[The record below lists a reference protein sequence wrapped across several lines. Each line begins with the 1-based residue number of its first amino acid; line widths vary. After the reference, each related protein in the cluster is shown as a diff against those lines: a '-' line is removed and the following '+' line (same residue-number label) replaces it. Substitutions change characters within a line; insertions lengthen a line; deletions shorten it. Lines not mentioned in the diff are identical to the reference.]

1 VSLVVPTTRAAAV
14 LVLAVAAALLG
25 GGSGPAATGPP
36 ELRILLFTKTAGFR
50 HDSIPTA
57 VQALRDLGARNHIEV
72 DAAED
77 AAVFTDQRLRRYDV
91 VVLLLTT
98 GDILDDRQ
106 QAAFQR
112 YIRSGGGFA
121 GVHSAS
127 DTEHDWPWYGGL
139 VGAYFRAHPQI
150 QQATVAVS
158 DPRDASTRGLPRL
171 WQRTDEWYGFATSP
185 RGSVRVLATLDEA
198 SYAPGDSAMGG
209 DHPIAW
215 SHLYEGGRAWYTAG
229 GHTRESYTEASFRG
243 HLLGGIL
250 WAAGPPTVNGLRGV
264 ARNGRLVVTGTAARC
279 VRCSAWLRV
288 RVGGRSAVTTLRMQ
302 GGTFAGTT
310 GVLPRGRWPYGVTV
324 SSDASGLRTT
334 RAGVVR
340 IR

>member
-1 VSLVVPTTRAAAV
+1 VPTTRAAAV
-14 LVLAVAAALLG
+14 LVLAVVAALLG
-25 GGSGPAATGPP
+25 GGSGPAATVPP

-57 VQALRDLGARNHIEV
+57 VQTLRELGARNHIEV

-77 AAVFTDQRLRRYDV
+77 AAVFTAERLRRYDV
-91 VVLLLTT
+91 VVFLLTT

-127 DTEHDWPWYGGL
+127 DTEHDWPWYGRL
-139 VGAYFRAHPQI
+139 VGAYFQAHPQI
-150 QQATVAVS
+150 QQATVVVS

-215 SHLYEGGRAWYTAG
+215 SHLYEGGRAWYTGG
-229 GHTRESYTEASFRG
+229 GHTRESYAEPLFRS
-243 HLLGGIL
+243 HVLGGIL
-250 WAAGPPTVNGLRGV
+250 WAAGPPVVNGLRAV
-264 ARNGRLVVTGTAARC
+264 ARSGRVVVAGTAARC
-279 VRCSAWLRV
+279 IRCRAEVRV
-288 RVGGRSAVTTLRMQ
+288 RLAGRTAVSPLRFRNGTFGGR
-302 GGTFAGTT
+302 T
-310 GVLPRGRWPYGVTV
+310 GVLPSGRWAYSVTV
-324 SSDASGLRTT
+324 RSDGSGLRT
-334 RAGVVR
+334 
-340 IR
+340 IRTGSVPIG